1 MAERCDVVVIGAGVV
16 GLAAARAL
24 ARAGREVIVL
34 ERHDVIGSE
43 TSSRN
48 SEVIHAGIYYPT
60 GSVKAQ
66 MCVRGKAMLYAHCDA
81 YKVPHKRVGKIIVA
95 TSEEQF
101 GVLRDYQK
109 QARINGVGELPW
121 LGRDE
126 VLELE
131 PEVDALAGVL
141 SESTGII
148 DSHAF
153 MLSLVGDIEAGGG
166 MIAFLTDVQELKA
179 VAGGVQVACD
189 GYELDANL
197 VVNAAGLNAPNM
209 AAQVGGSHRGYFA
222 KGHYYAL
229 SGRSPF
235 ARLVYPVAEPGGL
248 GVHVTLDMGGQ
259 AKFGPDVIWQE
270 DDDYSFD
277 SANFERFLSAI
288 RRYYPALEESR
299 LHPSYTGIRPKLAP
313 AGAPAPDFLI
323 EGPKDCGVPGLV
335 NLLGIESPGL
345 TSSLAIAQR
354 VVELAEPSRT

>member
-60 GSVKAQ
+60 GSVKAE

-81 YKVPHKRVGKIIVA
+81 YKVPHRRLGKIIVA
-95 TSEEQF
+95 TSTEQF
-101 GVLRDYQK
+101 DVLRDYQK

-121 LGRDE
+121 LDRDQVHE
-126 VLELE
+126 ME
-131 PEVDALAGVL
+131 PEVDALAGVH

-166 MIAFLTDVQELKA
+166 MIAFLTQVRELKA
-179 VAGGVQVACD
+179 IAGGVRVDCD

-197 VVNAAGLNAPNM
+197 VVNAAGLNAPGM
-209 AAQVGGSHRGYFA
+209 AAQLGGTHRGYFS

-235 ARLVYPVAEPGGL
+235 ERLVYPVAEPGGL

-277 SANFERFLSAI
+277 SANFDRFVTAI
-288 RRYYPALEESR
+288 RRYYPALDESR

-313 AGAPAPDFLI
+313 AGTPAPDFLI
-323 EGPKDCGVPGLV
+323 EGPEDCGVPGLV

-345 TSSLAIAQR
+345 TSSLAIAER
-354 VVELAEPSRT
+354 VVQLAQA